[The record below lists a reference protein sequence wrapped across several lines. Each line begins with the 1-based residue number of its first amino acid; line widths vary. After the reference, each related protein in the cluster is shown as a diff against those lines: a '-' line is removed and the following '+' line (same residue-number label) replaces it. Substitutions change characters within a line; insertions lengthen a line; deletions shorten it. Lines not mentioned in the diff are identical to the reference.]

1 MFKNYVKI
9 AYRSLVKHKVY
20 TLLNVLGLTIGITC
34 SFLIYLFV
42 NDELTYDGQHQNG
55 EQIYRVACEYFLP
68 NDGGSEKWATASD
81 LIPQYFV
88 KDYPEILSSVRFRRN
103 QNIVVQ
109 KPNGIERYYETV
121 VYGDSNVFQLF
132 DFPLNRGIEAEA
144 LKQPYT
150 AVVTQE
156 IADKYFGKSDPI
168 GQVLEL
174 PDSDLQIT
182 ITGILAPIPS
192 NSHLNFDFLISYET
206 LRATN
211 GVANNWWNFNSYLY
225 LEVSPGTDPIALE
238 QKIKRISANYIPEQ
252 ETGSGYRQEYYLTAL
267 KDIHLKSNFR
277 AEFSAGGN
285 ASYVYI
291 FSMIGIFILVIA
303 CINFMNLA
311 TARSVKRAKEVG
323 VRKVVGAFKK
333 HLITQFLSESIFMAF
348 VAMVLSLGLIWI
360 LLPVLNAFSEKS
372 MVFNPISE
380 PILGLVLLGITLIV
394 GVLAGSYPA
403 IVLSSFK
410 PSQTLKGSFQSSSKG
425 AMLRKG
431 LVIIQFLI
439 SIALIICTMVVF
451 NQLNYMRDMELGFQ
465 KERMIYIPTRY
476 GQGTAETFEVLK
488 DRLEQFPEVRGAT
501 LSSRVPGRDMG
512 NNVVRLGW
520 DESADWSDMRFL
532 LVDYDFIDQYKVEL
546 IAGRGF
552 DRSFGT
558 DEQEGF
564 ILNESGVQ
572 RLGFESAEAAIG
584 QRLRWQDRNGRV
596 IGVLKDF
603 YFMSVQNAVE
613 PFIMLMQ
620 GDRGPGYLS
629 VNVETSD
636 FEAVID
642 RIESSFLEVMPNRIF
657 EFYFLDQDFD
667 EQYRAEER
675 FSNVFTTFS
684 VIAILIACLGLYGL
698 ASFTAEQKVKE
709 IGVRKVLGA
718 SVGGLVVLLSSNFV
732 KLVLVSFVLAAPMAY
747 FFMDSWLDG
756 FAERTS
762 IPWTVFVIAAGFS
775 VIISILTVS
784 YQSIKAAMSN
794 PIKSLRY
801 E

>member
-642 RIESSFLEVMPNRIF
+642 RIES
-657 EFYFLDQDFD
+657 
-667 EQYRAEER
+667 
-675 FSNVFTTFS
+675 
-684 VIAILIACLGLYGL
+684 
-698 ASFTAEQKVKE
+698 
-709 IGVRKVLGA
+709 
-718 SVGGLVVLLSSNFV
+718 
-732 KLVLVSFVLAAPMAY
+732 
-747 FFMDSWLDG
+747 
-756 FAERTS
+756 
-762 IPWTVFVIAAGFS
+762 
-775 VIISILTVS
+775 
-784 YQSIKAAMSN
+784 
-794 PIKSLRY
+794 
-801 E
+801 